1 MNKNLVAAIVCVL
14 LIAAITLLS
23 ALPIGFS
30 RIEETAPSVSAELL
44 TPVLE
49 ESQGGYSTSP
59 GPVVHRITFVNTWLP
74 RQMTLPRPS
83 ACLYNSKT
91 RQGAYANARWQI
103 STLES
108 RVNDFG
114 SGESVVQLP
123 RGTRTV
129 ELTIDQFVRWKRP
142 PAQYN
147 TGMTKPVAMPAP
159 GESTP
164 VMDYPEG
171 FDTLYLFL
179 IDRNQPDF
187 YPDCGNLQ
195 AADLAYAKKISVV

>member
-1 MNKNLVAAIVCVL
+1 MNKNLLLAIGCVI

-23 ALPIGFS
+23 ALPVGFS
-30 RIEETAPSVSAELL
+30 RYEETAPTLSMESIA
-44 TPVLE
+44 PVRDE
-49 ESQGGYSTSP
+49 TQGGYASSP

-74 RQMTLPRPS
+74 RQVTLPRPS

-103 STLES
+103 SSLES

-114 SGESVVQLP
+114 SGESVVQLG

-129 ELTIDQFVRWKRP
+129 ELTVDQFVRWQRQP
-142 PAQYN
+142 MPTA
-147 TGMTKPVAMPAP
+147 GPTKPAPA
-159 GESTP
+159 P

-195 AADLAYAKKISVV
+195 TADLAYAKKISVV

>member
-1 MNKNLVAAIVCVL
+1 MES
-14 LIAAITLLS
+14 IA
-23 ALPIGFS
+23 PV
-30 RIEETAPSVSAELL
+30 REET
-44 TPVLE
+44 
-49 ESQGGYSTSP
+49 QGGYSQSP
-59 GPVVHRITFVNTWLP
+59 GPVVHRVTFVNTWLP
-74 RQMTLPRPS
+74 RQVTLPRPS

-114 SGESVVQLP
+114 SGESVVQLG

-129 ELTIDQFVRWKRP
+129 ELTVDQFVRWKRQAP
-142 PAQYN
+142 QYES
-147 TGMTKPVAMPAP
+147 GMTKPVMPPAAM
-159 GESTP
+159 P

-171 FDTLYLFL
+171 FDTLFLFL

-187 YPDCGNLQ
+187 YPDCSNLQ

>member
-1 MNKNLVAAIVCVL
+1 MNKNLTAAIVCIA

-30 RIEETAPSVSAELL
+30 RIEETAPTISTDLIA
-44 TPVLE
+44 PIRE
-49 ESQGGYSTSP
+49 ETQGGFGNSP
-59 GPVVHRITFVNTWLP
+59 GPVVHRVTFVNTWLP
-74 RQMTLPRPS
+74 RQVTLPRPS

-91 RQGAYANARWQI
+91 HQGAYANARWQI

-114 SGESVVQLP
+114 SGESVVQLG

-129 ELTIDQFVRWKRP
+129 ELTIDQFVRWKRQV
-142 PAQYN
+142 PASQ
-147 TGMTKPVAMPAP
+147 TQPQKPMPAP
-159 GESTP
+159 GATVP

-187 YPDCGNLQ
+187 YPDCSNLQ
-195 AADLAYAKKISVV
+195 TADLAYAKKITVV